1 MYKITTTKEK
11 LEEIRKDGYN
21 LEFGDILSQ
30 TFNNYQKIVW
40 ITGAGLLLLGLVFF
54 GIVIGLAGLFIG
66 LDAFG
71 RDMADFQIQN
81 FSTAGIMVTL
91 IGGVIAVALIKP
103 FYAGILRV
111 AHHANVR
118 KEFDFST
125 LFYYYKSEYLKEI
138 VLSGIIIGIFSN
150 GISTA
155 LEVSGIPFVGA
166 LISYLILL
174 LMLFT
179 TPLII
184 FGNLK
189 AFEAIQGSLMLIS
202 RNFFVILALMLLA
215 VVLAMFG
222 IIAFCIG
229 ILFSTPIIYSMQ
241 YVIYENAVGIEDK
254 NELDDI
260 GNSSEY

>member
-40 ITGAGLLLLGLVFF
+40 IAGAGLLLLSIVFF
-54 GIVIGLAGLFIG
+54 GIIIGLAGVFIG
-66 LDAFG
+66 LDTFG
-71 RDMADFQIQN
+71 RNMADFHIQN
-81 FSTAGIMVTL
+81 FSAAGIIVTL
-91 IGGVIAVALIKP
+91 IGGAIAIALVKP

-111 AHHANVR
+111 AHHAGVR

-189 AFEAIQGSLMLIS
+189 AMEAIQGSIMLAS
-202 RNFFVILALMLLA
+202 RNFFIILALMLLA
-215 VVLAMFG
+215 LVLAIFG
-222 IIAFCIG
+222 VIAFCIG
-229 ILFSTPIIYSMQ
+229 IFFSLPIIFSMQ

>member
-11 LEEIRKDGYN
+11 LEQIKKDGYN
-21 LEFGDILSQ
+21 LEFGDVLSQ

-40 ITGAGLLLLGLVFF
+40 ISGAGLLLLAVVFF
-54 GIVIGLAGLFIG
+54 GIVIGLAGVFIG

-71 RDMADFQIQN
+71 RNMADFNIQN
-81 FSTAGIMVTL
+81 FTAAGIIVTL
-91 IGGVIAVALIKP
+91 IGGAIAIALVKP

-111 AHHANVR
+111 AHHADVR

-138 VLSGIIIGIFSN
+138 VISGIIIGIFSN

-155 LEVSGIPFVGA
+155 LEVSGIPFVGSI
-166 LISYLILL
+166 ISYLILL

-189 AFEAIQGSLMLIS
+189 AIEAIQGSLMLVS
-202 RNFFVILALMLLA
+202 RNFFIILALMLLA
-215 VVLAMFG
+215 LVLAMFG
-222 IIAFCIG
+222 VIAFCIG
-229 ILFSTPIIYSMQ
+229 ILFSAPIIFSMQ
-241 YVIYENAVGIEDK
+241 YIIYANAIGIEDK

-260 GNSSEY
+260 GISSEY